1 MSTSRCA
8 LFAHKVFYVGPGLP
22 HKGPGAAGMPATG
35 VRQPLPPHLQA
46 QMDGANRP
54 GQPRP
59 HMPGMDNHAAP
70 QANKDDG
77 SGANSAVQE
86 DAPKKVFDH
95 FLKS

>member
-1 MSTSRCA
+1 
-8 LFAHKVFYVGPGLP
+8 
-22 HKGPGAAGMPATG
+22 
-35 VRQPLPPHLQA
+35 
-46 QMDGANRP
+46 MDGANRP